1 MEKFVIT
8 IARSCGSGGAFV
20 GKTLAKKL
28 SVEYYDSKL
37 LRLASDDSGI
47 SEELFAV
54 RMKNCAGRRC
64 SRRRE
69 RCTAAN

>member
-47 SEELFAV
+47 SEELF
-54 RMKNCAGRRC
+54 CPCG
-64 SRRRE
+64 
-69 RCTAAN
+69 